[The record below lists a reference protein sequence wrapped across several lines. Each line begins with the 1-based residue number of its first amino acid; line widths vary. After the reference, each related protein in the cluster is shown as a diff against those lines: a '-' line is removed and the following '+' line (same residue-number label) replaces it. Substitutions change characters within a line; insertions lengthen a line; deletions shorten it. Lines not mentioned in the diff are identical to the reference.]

1 MVEPRFLWSRNSP
14 RNDKL
19 SLLRNAIGASV
30 MPRFLTRTFPAIIA
44 LMSESV
50 AYLNGEWIP
59 SGELAVAVDDLGFL
73 MGATLTEKL
82 RTFKGAPYRTED
94 HLARLCHAAK
104 VLGWNADAICKQAR
118 SAIEGF
124 ATRNAHL
131 IVDGD
136 DWNISLFVTPGKSAD
151 AANPTICVHG
161 HPIPFHHWAHQFVEG
176 TEAVVVS
183 VRQVPANCW
192 PPELKCRSRMH
203 YYLADR
209 EATKLVPGARAI
221 LLDQDGYVGEGTT
234 ANIITY
240 FKNRGLVT
248 PKIEKVLPGVSQQV
262 VFDLA
267 RSLGIAH
274 EEADLLPAD
283 LSQADELYFASTSLC
298 LLPAVKLDGLPIAD
312 CRPGPVFRKLLAAWS
327 ELVGVDIAAQAQKFA
342 VR

>member
-1 MVEPRFLWSRNSP
+1 M
-14 RNDKL
+14 ND
-19 SLLRNAIGASV
+19 
-30 MPRFLTRTFPAIIA
+30 
-44 LMSESV
+44 SV
-50 AYLNGEWIP
+50 AYYNGVWIP
-59 SGELAVAVDDLGFL
+59 SSELGVAVDDFGFL

-82 RTFKGAPYRTED
+82 RTFKGVPYRSEA
-94 HLARLCHAAK
+94 HLVRLAHSLE
-104 VLGWNADAICKQAR
+104 VMRWNAQRICGEAY
-118 SAIEGF
+118 SAVEEF
-124 ATRNAHL
+124 VVRNAHL
-131 IVDGD
+131 IAEGD
-136 DWNISLFVTPGKSAD
+136 DWNITLFVTPGKFLD
-151 AANPTICVHG
+151 AASPTICVHG
-161 HPIPFHHWAHQFVEG
+161 QPIPFHHWAREFVKG
-176 TEAVVVS
+176 AKAVTVS

-209 EATKLVPGARAI
+209 EAHSLWPGSRAI

-234 ANIITY
+234 ANVIAY
-240 FKNRGLVT
+240 FKDRGLVT

-267 RSLGIAH
+267 KSLGIAH

-298 LLPAVKLDGLPIAD
+298 LLPVVNFDGLPIAAG
-312 CRPGPVFRKLLAAWS
+312 RPGPVFEKLLSAWS